1 MRKASH
7 VLGLVGGCLALV
19 CACLY
24 VLGGIFLL
32 AGGGNF
38 INEIIH
44 MTRGFANV
52 PRFPFDW
59 LGGSLVGFGAVII
72 IFLGIM
78 HVASGILGVVGARS
92 IEKNNIQA
100 GVLMLVGAGLS
111 LLSGF
116 GFIPMVLLLLGGIFA
131 LVKEK
136 TPIAPPPVQ

>member
-19 CACLY
+19 CAFLY

-38 INEIIH
+38 INEILR
-44 MTRGFANV
+44 MAGGFGRV

-59 LGGSLVGFGAVII
+59 LRGSLVGFGAIII

-78 HVASGILGVVGARS
+78 HAASGILGVIGARS

-111 LLSGF
+111 LLSGI

-136 TPIAPPPVQ
+136 TPLSPPPIQ